1 MKTAIIGIVF
11 IFIYSAGLYL
21 WLKKADF
28 RLSLKVSRAMK
39 RLHYFFLILV
49 VFNLLL
55 HYFLDLDLRGIW
67 TSRLIVFGL
76 LTTGILFYPFAPKKS
91 VSTPEKIYFGLFTGI
106 PILIAGVL
114 LVPFLG
120 SIILLSL
127 WGQLTCPVS
136 KIHYEDK
143 KLRIQSSFSELL
155 GPSRLDIIEKKGL
168 FEKSHYQS
176 ITHDTHFDS
185 LKVSYDADA
194 TRITFKSTNKFVEPE
209 QTVIIDHLPE

>member
-1 MKTAIIGIVF
+1 MKTAIISIVF
-11 IFIYSAGLYL
+11 IFIYSTGLYL

-28 RLSLKVSRAMK
+28 RLGVKASRFIK
-39 RLHYFFLILV
+39 SLHYFFLVLT
-49 VFNLLL
+49 LLSGL
-55 HYFLDLDLRGIW
+55 IHYALDLDLRGIW
-67 TSRLIVFGL
+67 TNRLIIFGL
-76 LTTGILFYPFAPKKS
+76 VTTGILFYPFAAKKS
-91 VSTPEKIYFGLFTGI
+91 VSMPEKLYFGLFSGL
-106 PILIAGVL
+106 PILIAGIL

-120 SIILLSL
+120 TIIVLSL

-136 KIHYEDK
+136 KIHYEDN

-194 TRITFKSTNKFVEPE
+194 TRVVFKSTNKFVAPE
-209 QTVIIDHLPE
+209 QTVIITPLP

>member
-1 MKTAIIGIVF
+1 MKTAIISIVF

-28 RLSLKVSRAMK
+28 RLSLKASRYMK
-39 RLHYFFLILV
+39 GLHYFFLVLT
-49 VFNLLL
+49 VFSVLI
-55 HYFLDLDLRGIW
+55 HYSLDLDLRGIW
-67 TSRLIVFGL
+67 TNRLIVFSL
-76 LTTGILFYPFAPKKS
+76 ITTGILFYPFAPKKS
-91 VSTPEKIYFGLFTGI
+91 VSRPEKIYFGLFTGL
-106 PILIAGVL
+106 PIVIAGIL
-114 LVPFLG
+114 LVPFVGTIIVL
-120 SIILLSL
+120 SI

-136 KIHYEDK
+136 KIHYEDQN
-143 KLRIQSSFSELL
+143 LRIQSSFSEFL

-194 TRITFKSTNKFVEPE
+194 TRVIFKSTNKFVQPE
-209 QTVIIDHLPE
+209 QIVVIDHLP